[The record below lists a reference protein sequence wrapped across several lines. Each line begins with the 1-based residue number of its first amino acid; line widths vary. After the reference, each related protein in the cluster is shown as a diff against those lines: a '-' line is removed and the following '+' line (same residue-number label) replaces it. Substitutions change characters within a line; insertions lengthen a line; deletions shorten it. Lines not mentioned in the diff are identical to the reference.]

1 VETNSSKIEARLAGE
16 TGTQA
21 RIDTLNEFSWQM
33 LDRDSQRS
41 QALSEEA
48 EYLATSGEFAQ
59 VPYHDGLAFSLMV
72 QSILAWDRSDY
83 ANALTKAL
91 EAVTLFE
98 QSGNL
103 RWQAYTLNHVA
114 GIHFQLGNYPDA
126 IALGFS
132 AIKMAEESE
141 DAGLLASVL
150 NDTGYMRL
158 HVEGFPDPLPQLFR
172 SLELHRETGSRRGEA
187 QALDSIGKAYL
198 LLGEYDKALA
208 YEHQSLD
215 IDRAIG
221 YRRAETEALGNLG
234 RIHAAAGE
242 TEQALAYLN
251 ESLALAREGGYRQFE
266 AAALIEIGRIYQG
279 RGATDRALEAL
290 HDARTVAADIQAK
303 QVLFETYAVL
313 AEVYEQAGDYV
324 QALAHHRQ
332 FHGTKEEVVNERVTT
347 RLRSLEVM
355 FEVQKARQEAEIYQ
369 LRNVALQQ
377 EIQEREKLIA
387 ELDAFAHT
395 VAHDL
400 KSPLSVIIGFGEML
414 RDEVSAP
421 GAVKL
426 VQELLKMGYKTSR
439 IVDELLT
446 LSSVRQEEVTPV
458 PLDMAAVVQDATSRL
473 VGMIESTEAEI
484 TMPLHWLQAMGYGP
498 WVEEIWMN
506 YISNAIKYGG
516 TPPRVELGATP
527 EDGQVRFW
535 VRDNGP
541 GLTPAQQ
548 RQLFSEFTR
557 LGTTRIQGHGLGLSI
572 VQRIVDKLGGRAG
585 VESAP
590 GQGSTFSFT
599 LPAVEETI
607 QDGPDHE
614 N

>member
-1 VETNSSKIEARLAGE
+1 METNISELEARLVAE

-21 RIDTLNEFSWQM
+21 RIDALNELAWQL
-33 LDRDSQRS
+33 LDGDSQRS

-48 EYLATSGEFAQ
+48 EYLATTGEYAQ
-59 VPYHDGLAFSLMV
+59 VPYQYGLAFSLMV
-72 QSILAWDRSDY
+72 QSILDWDRSDY
-83 ANALTKAL
+83 SNALTKAL

-98 QSGNL
+98 QTGTL
-103 RWQAYTLNHVA
+103 RWQAYTLNHIA

-158 HVEGFPDPLPQLFR
+158 HVDGFPDPLPQLFK
-172 SLELHRETGSRRGEA
+172 SLELHREAGSRHGEA

-198 LLGEYDKALA
+198 LLGEYDKALT

-242 TEQALAYLN
+242 IDQALAYLN

-279 RGATDRALEAL
+279 RGDTDRALESL
-290 HDARTVAADIQAK
+290 HHARTVAADIQAK
-303 QVLFETYAVL
+303 QVLFEIHAAL
-313 AEVYEQAGDYV
+313 AEVYEQAGDWL
-324 QALAHHRQ
+324 QALAHHRL
-332 FHGTKEEVVNERVTT
+332 FHHTKEEVVNERVTT
-347 RLRSLEVM
+347 RLHSLEMM

-387 ELDAFAHT
+387 ELDAFAST

-414 RDEVSAP
+414 RDEVNAP
-421 GAVKL
+421 GPL
-426 VQELLKMGYKTSR
+426 QMIEELLDMGYRTSR

-446 LSSVRQEEVTPV
+446 LSSVRKEEVAPV
-458 PLDMAAVVQDATSRL
+458 PLDMTAIVQSAKRRL
-473 VGMIESTEAEI
+473 VVMIEARQADI
-484 TMPLHWLQAMGYGP
+484 TMPSHWPRAMGYGP
-498 WVEEIWMN
+498 WIEEIWMN

-527 EDGQVRFW
+527 EDGHIRFW
-535 VRDNGP
+535 VRDNGS

-548 RQLFSEFTR
+548 QQLFNEFTR
-557 LGTTRIQGHGLGLSI
+557 LDTTRVEGHGLGLSI
-572 VQRIVDKLGGRAG
+572 VRRIVEKLEGRVG

-599 LPAVEETI
+599 LPAVEEKI
-607 QDGPDHE
+607 QDGPDH
-614 N
+614 